1 MRKSTRITTKKQS
14 RRRRYKTKCRRS
26 TRHCTRRR
34 TLKQYGASGK
44 RTIGEAVDEMRE
56 RLKRNDRDW
65 YNANVVPAEERSAKR
80 RAEMEARD
88 RPEAFTAPSIASM
101 GDPEMMRKHL
111 ETLDRVEERDN
122 QLLKH
127 ALARSIAKADAEVEL
142 DRQREEAE
150 AEAARQREEAEAAR
164 QREEA
169 EAEAARQ
176 REEAEK
182 YSFKNLYPITRGPNP
197 LFHYADY
204 IMAAEPV
211 PDGSTFMNIFNNKD
225 NKPSKKKRRR

>member
-14 RRRRYKTKCRRS
+14 RRRRYKPKCRRS
-26 TRHCTRRR
+26 TRGCARRR
-34 TLKQYGASGK
+34 TRKQYGSSGK
-44 RTIGEAVDEMRE
+44 RSIGEAVDAMRE
-56 RLKRNDRDW
+56 RLKRNDQDW

-111 ETLDRVEERDN
+111 ETLDRAEERDN

-150 AEAARQREEAEAAR
+150 AEAARQRE
-164 QREEA
+164 

-225 NKPSKKKRRR
+225 NKPLKKKRKR

>member
-26 TRHCTRRR
+26 TRGCARRR
-34 TLKQYGASGK
+34 TRKQYGSSGK
-44 RTIGEAVDEMRE
+44 RTIGEAVDAMRE
-56 RLKRNDRDW
+56 RLKRNDQDW

-111 ETLDRVEERDN
+111 ETLDRAEERDN

-127 ALARSIAKADAEVEL
+127 ALARSIAKADAEAEAEAEAEAV
-142 DRQREEAE
+142 RQREE

-169 EAEAARQ
+169 ER
-176 REEAEK
+176 
-182 YSFKNLYPITRGPNP
+182 YSFNNLYPITRGPNP
-197 LFHYADY
+197 LFHYAGEMM
-204 IMAAEPV
+204 IAEPV

-225 NKPSKKKRRR
+225 NKPLKKKRRR

>member
-14 RRRRYKTKCRRS
+14 RRRRYKTKCRRN
-26 TRHCTRRR
+26 TRRCALRRR
-34 TLKQYGASGK
+34 TRKQYGASGK

-56 RLKRNDRDW
+56 RLKQNDRDW

-169 EAEAARQ
+169 E
-176 REEAEK
+176 K

-225 NKPSKKKRRR
+225 NKPLKKKRKR

>member
-26 TRHCTRRR
+26 TRRCVQRR
-34 TLKQYGASGK
+34 TRKQYGASGR
-44 RTIGEAVDEMRE
+44 RTIGGADDEIKE

-150 AEAARQREEAEAAR
+150 AEAARQREEAE
-164 QREEA
+164 
-169 EAEAARQ
+169 
-176 REEAEK
+176 K

-225 NKPSKKKRRR
+225 NKPLKKKRKR

>member
-14 RRRRYKTKCRRS
+14 RRRRYKTKCRRN
-26 TRHCTRRR
+26 TRRCVQR
-34 TLKQYGASGK
+34 KTRKQYGASGR

-111 ETLDRVEERDN
+111 ETLDRAEERDN

-127 ALARSIAKADAEVEL
+127 ALERSIAKADAEAEA
-142 DRQREEAE
+142 EAE

-169 EAEAARQ
+169 EAARQ
-176 REEAEK
+176 RKEEEK
-182 YSFKNLYPITRGPNP
+182 YSFNNLYPITRGPTP
-197 LFHYADY
+197 LFHYADH

-211 PDGSTFMNIFNNKD
+211 PAGPKFMNIFKNE
-225 NKPSKKKRRR
+225 KRRLLKNKRTR

>member
-26 TRHCTRRR
+26 TRGCARRR
-34 TLKQYGASGK
+34 TRKQYGSSGK
-44 RTIGEAVDEMRE
+44 RSIGEAVDAMRE
-56 RLKRNDRDW
+56 RLKRNDQDW
-65 YNANVVPAEERSAKR
+65 SNANVVPAEERSAKR

-111 ETLDRVEERDN
+111 ETLDRAEERDN

-150 AEAARQREEAEAAR
+150 AEAARQREEAE
-164 QREEA
+164 
-169 EAEAARQ
+169 
-176 REEAEK
+176 K

-197 LFHYADY
+197 LFHYAGEMM
-204 IMAAEPV
+204 IAEPV

-225 NKPSKKKRRR
+225 NKPLKKKRRR

>member
-1 MRKSTRITTKKQS
+1 MRKSTRTTTKKQS

-26 TRHCTRRR
+26 TRRCARRR
-34 TLKQYGASGK
+34 TRKQYGSSGK
-44 RTIGEAVDEMRE
+44 RTIGEAVDAMRE
-56 RLKRNDRDW
+56 RLKRNDQDW
-65 YNANVVPAEERSAKR
+65 YNKNVVPAEERSAKR

-150 AEAARQREEAEAAR
+150 AEAARQREEED
-164 QREEA
+164 
-169 EAEAARQ
+169 
-176 REEAEK
+176 K

-197 LFHYADY
+197 LFHYAGH

>member
-26 TRHCTRRR
+26 TRRCVQRR
-34 TLKQYGASGK
+34 TRKQYGASGR
-44 RTIGEAVDEMRE
+44 RTIGGADDEIKE

-164 QREEA
+164 RREEA

-225 NKPSKKKRRR
+225 NKPLKKKRKR

>member
-14 RRRRYKTKCRRS
+14 RRRRYKPKCRRS
-26 TRHCTRRR
+26 TRGCARRR
-34 TLKQYGASGK
+34 TRKQYGSSGK
-44 RTIGEAVDEMRE
+44 RSIGEAVDAMRE
-56 RLKRNDRDW
+56 RLKRNDQDW

-111 ETLDRVEERDN
+111 ETLDRAEERDN

-127 ALARSIAKADAEVEL
+127 ALARSIAKADAEAEAEAEAEAV
-142 DRQREEAE
+142 RQREE

-169 EAEAARQ
+169 ER
-176 REEAEK
+176 
-182 YSFKNLYPITRGPNP
+182 YSFNNLYPITRGPNP
-197 LFHYADY
+197 LFHYAGEMM
-204 IMAAEPV
+204 IAEPV

-225 NKPSKKKRRR
+225 NKPLKKKRRR

>member
-26 TRHCTRRR
+26 TRRCTRRR
-34 TLKQYGASGK
+34 TRKQYGASGK
-44 RTIGEAVDEMRE
+44 RTIGGADDEIRE

-150 AEAARQREEAEAAR
+150 AEAARQREEAE
-164 QREEA
+164 
-169 EAEAARQ
+169 
-176 REEAEK
+176 K

-225 NKPSKKKRRR
+225 NKPLKKKRKR

>member
-1 MRKSTRITTKKQS
+1 
-14 RRRRYKTKCRRS
+14 
-26 TRHCTRRR
+26 
-34 TLKQYGASGK
+34 
-44 RTIGEAVDEMRE
+44 MRE

-111 ETLDRVEERDN
+111 ETLDRAEERDN

-127 ALARSIAKADAEVEL
+127 ALARSIAKADAEA
-142 DRQREEAE
+142 EAE
-150 AEAARQREEAEAAR
+150 AEAEAKAA
-164 QREEA
+164 A
-169 EAEAARQ
+169 E
-176 REEAEK
+176 EK

-197 LFHYADY
+197 LFHYADK
-204 IMAAEPV
+204 MMSAEPV
-211 PDGSTFMNIFNNKD
+211 PAGPEFMNIFKNEKRRLLKN
-225 NKPSKKKRRR
+225 KKKR

>member
-1 MRKSTRITTKKQS
+1 MRKSTRITTKKQT
-14 RRRRYKTKCRRS
+14 RRRRYKTKCRRN
-26 TRHCTRRR
+26 TRRCVLRR
-34 TLKQYGASGK
+34 TRKQYGASGR

-111 ETLDRVEERDN
+111 ETLDRAEERDN

-150 AEAARQREEAEAAR
+150 A
-164 QREEA
+164 
-169 EAEAARQ
+169 ARQ

-197 LFHYADY
+197 LFHYADH

-211 PDGSTFMNIFNNKD
+211 PAGPKFMNIFKNEEKRLLKNK
-225 NKPSKKKRRR
+225 RTR

>member
-1 MRKSTRITTKKQS
+1 MRKSTRITTKKQT
-14 RRRRYKTKCRRS
+14 RRRRYKTKCRRN
-26 TRHCTRRR
+26 TRGCVRRR
-34 TLKQYGASGK
+34 TRKQYGASGK
-44 RTIGEAVDEMRE
+44 RTIGEAVDAMRE
-56 RLKRNDRDW
+56 RLKRNDQDW

-111 ETLDRVEERDN
+111 ETLDRAEERDN

-127 ALARSIAKADAEVEL
+127 ALARSIAKADAEAEA
-142 DRQREEAE
+142 EAE
-150 AEAARQREEAEAAR
+150 AEAARQREEAEAVR
-164 QREEA
+164 RRE

-197 LFHYADY
+197 LFHYADH

-225 NKPSKKKRRR
+225 NKPLKKKRRR

>member
-14 RRRRYKTKCRRS
+14 RRRRYKTKCRRN
-26 TRHCTRRR
+26 TRRCVQRR
-34 TLKQYGASGK
+34 TRKQYGASGM

-101 GDPEMMRKHL
+101 GDPEIMRKHL
-111 ETLDRVEERDN
+111 ETLDRAEERDN

-127 ALARSIAKADAEVEL
+127 ALARSIAKADAE
-142 DRQREEAE
+142 AE
-150 AEAARQREEAEAAR
+150 AEAKAEQLREAE
-164 QREEA
+164 EI
-169 EAEAARQ
+169 
-176 REEAEK
+176 
-182 YSFKNLYPITRGPNP
+182 YSFKNLYPITRGPKP
-197 LFHYADY
+197 LFHYAGE
-204 IMAAEPV
+204 MMSAEPV
-211 PDGSTFMNIFNNKD
+211 PAGPKFMNIFKNEEKRLLKNK
-225 NKPSKKKRRR
+225 RTR